1 MKISIILTLILL
13 IAGCIKNPAGNNETE
28 DIIENSASWL
38 IKINNNYC
46 AFDQGNKTMLFPID
60 SVNIKGF
67 NGILE
72 YSEEYYD
79 NIYFNDIM
87 VGNGDNFNFGNINV
101 DDTIRVIFKID
112 AKNVVYNLLFTT
124 LPTVLIFTKE
134 DIVDE
139 PKISSKFIINDILDG
154 KIYDTHAG
162 IEIRGGTSQ
171 NYPKVSYDIELWENE
186 NGLDTRKEELF
197 GLRNDDDWHL
207 DAMYIDLSK
216 SRNILGMETWAS
228 FARATYLVEEEAKLS
243 QRGNL
248 VEVFLNNDYLGVY
261 SFNEP
266 VDRKQLDLKKNGGIL
281 YKAEDWSDETQYK
294 GIQIEPDS
302 SLYWG
307 GFELKHPEDL
317 NVANWEPLY
326 DLVNLVAYSA
336 DETFIAYIEEIIDM
350 ENIID
355 YFLFINLIQANDNS
369 GKNMF
374 ICRYDEGYALSF
386 VPWDLDLTFGNT
398 NSIWTSE
405 TPNDALLTNN
415 LFKRLFELDVNNYKD
430 RVKLRWDEIYQDYLF
445 DNIIN
450 DLVKNNNNLID
461 SNAGYRENTRWELA
475 TDYTMEIENIKTWL
489 SMRLLFFDN
498 YINSNY

>member
-1 MKISIILTLILL
+1 
-13 IAGCIKNPAGNNETE
+13 
-28 DIIENSASWL
+28 
-38 IKINNNYC
+38 
-46 AFDQGNKTMLFPID
+46 MLFPID
-60 SVNIKGF
+60 SVNINEF
-67 NGILE
+67 NGIIK

-79 NIYFNDIM
+79 NIYLNDIM
-87 VGNGDNFNFGNINV
+87 VGDGDNFNFGNIIV
-101 DDTIRVIFKID
+101 GDTIKVTLNID
-112 AKNVVYNLLFTT
+112 SKYIDYNLLFTT
-124 LPTVLIFTKE
+124 LPTVLIFTE
-134 DIVDE
+134 GVIVDE
-139 PKISSKFIINDILDG
+139 PKISSKLIINDLLEG
-154 KIYDTHAG
+154 KIYVTHAG

-171 NYPKVSYDIELWENE
+171 NYPKVSYDLELWENDSGSDIIE
-186 NGLDTRKEELF
+186 KELF

-228 FARATYLVEEEAKLS
+228 FARATYLFEEEARLS

-266 VDRKQLDLKKNGGIL
+266 IDRKQLDLNQNGGIL
-281 YKAEDWSDETQYK
+281 YKAEEWSDETK
-294 GIQIEPDS
+294 FKEIQIEPDS
-302 SLYWG
+302 SFYWN
-307 GFELKHPEDL
+307 GFELKHPKEM

-326 DLVNLVAYSA
+326 NLINLVAYA
-336 DETFIAYIEEIIDM
+336 DDSTFIGTIEEIIDM

-355 YFLFINLIQANDNS
+355 YFIFINLIQANDNT

-374 ICRYDEGYALSF
+374 ICRFDEDYALF
-386 VPWDLDLTFGNT
+386 FIPWDLDLTFGNT

-405 TPNDALLTNN
+405 TPHDVLLTNN
-415 LFKRLFELDVNNYKD
+415 LFNRLFELDVKNYKD
-430 RVKLRWDEIYQDYLF
+430 RVKLRWDEIYQDNLY

-450 DLVKNNNNLID
+450 DLVKKINKLID

-475 TDYTMEIENIKTWL
+475 TDYTIEIENMKTWL
-489 SMRLLFFDN
+489 SMRLFFFDN